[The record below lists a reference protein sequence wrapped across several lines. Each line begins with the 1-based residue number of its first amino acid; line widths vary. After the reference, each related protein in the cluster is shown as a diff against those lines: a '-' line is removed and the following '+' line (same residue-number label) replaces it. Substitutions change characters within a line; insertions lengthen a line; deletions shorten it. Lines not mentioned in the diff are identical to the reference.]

1 VGSAGID
8 DNQFC
13 RKSFGLLMGW
23 LVAAVPLAT
32 KAWLWLRM

>member
-13 RKSFGLLMGW
+13 SESFGLPMGW